1 MQSFQTAALAALLV
15 GLVVLA
21 LVQAWHI
28 WTGPVQ
34 HGLGLHT
41 LVAFGQSVSA
51 NGVMTQINGVP
62 DQSITVQVGDIR
74 IPGFASQLVM
84 VAVLSNDASAAR
96 AQLSSPSLR
105 AMINDDIEPVIANKV
120 FGSPIEPYW
129 RGSRPIPLVVNESLN
144 LFVQN
149 AQAAAVL
156 HYGLVWLADGPVA
169 PVTGNVFSIRATST
183 VALVAATWVNGPLV
197 FTQVLPYGQYQVVG
211 MRARGTNLAA
221 ARLVFP
227 GAFNRPGVPACNVIG
242 GLDFDDARF
251 GNMGV
256 FGQFDSTVP
265 PTVDCLGDTDA
276 AQTYVFDLIKV
287 K

>member
-1 MQSFQTAALAALLV
+1 MQSFQNAALAALLV

-51 NGVMTQINGVP
+51 SGVMTQINGVP

-183 VALVAATWVNGPLV
+183 VALVARAWVDDTLGGASGV
-197 FTQVLPYGQYQVVG
+197 PYVQLQVVG
-211 MRARGTNLAA
+211 VPAPGADLAA
-221 ARLVFP
+221 A
-227 GAFNRPGVPACNVIG
+227 
-242 GLDFDDARF
+242 GLRY
-251 GNMGV
+251 
-256 FGQFDSTVP
+256 P
-265 PTVDCLGDTDA
+265 
-276 AQTYVFDLIKV
+276 
-287 K
+287 